1 MNNIEN
7 KAKLAFIT
15 GGKKELIEE
24 LAKHLEEKSGIKSIV
39 ASDFNGHGLYVTK
52 EDYHR
57 TIADGSLIAQIND
70 LLDIGWVDVNNV
82 PHPIGYIPIMYGVLP
97 QTQNGSE
104 FWSIYNKP
112 NYECPDDFRNY
123 INDLKNYC
131 GTSDVI
137 LKYNMA
143 NNAYNIFIKGTF
155 ASHKLMSERCKGFNS
170 IIDNTPFIDVY
181 YPECDNYI
189 IIDSKEI
196 IEQRNDRL
204 KSYFEHS
211 LFHDIIRH
219 PDGSNIAPHND
230 EYPHYMGI
238 YGGSTCLSINSIE
251 QLQEFKYTFKG
262 EFTTKDRKGI
272 IDSREPNCIVTDSGD
287 FTSELS
293 LDENQVSMTT
303 TVNVSRTVEGT
314 DLDGQN
320 RRDNFFTCLSDEDSN
335 GTVTYTEHFVKIANG
350 TRLLHYSDEYDYFEI
365 FDLPNNWL
373 IENGLSLE
381 TIGYP
386 KVFDDVTYD
395 LDDKDL
401 AEVYELLSNR
411 KKELVFKK

>member
-1 MNNIEN
+1 MNKDEN
-7 KAKLAFIT
+7 KERIAFFT
-15 GGKKELIEE
+15 RGDKKLIEE
-24 LAKHLEEKSGIKSIV
+24 LAKQLEDKFGIKSNLGF
-39 ASDFNGHGLYVTK
+39 SFGHVLYVK
-52 EDYHR
+52 EEDYQR
-57 TIADGSLIAQIND
+57 TIADGSIIAQIYN
-70 LLDIGWVDVNNV
+70 LLEIEWVDADYV
-82 PHPIGYIPIMYGVLP
+82 PQLIGYIPIMYGVLP
-97 QTQNGSE
+97 QNQDGSE
-104 FWSIYNKP
+104 FWSIFNKP
-112 NYECPDDFRNY
+112 NNECPEDFKNY
-123 INDLKNYC
+123 IKDLKNYC
-131 GTSDVI
+131 GTRDII
-137 LKYNMA
+137 LKYNRA
-143 NNAYNIFIKGTF
+143 DNAFNIFIKGTF
-155 ASHKLMSERCKGFNS
+155 ASHKLMSEKCKCFNNKIES
-170 IIDNTPFIDVY
+170 TPFANVY
-181 YPECDNYI
+181 YPESDNSI
-189 IIDSKEI
+189 TINSEKV
-196 IEQRNDRL
+196 IEQRTDIL

-211 LFHDIIRH
+211 LFHDIIRS
-219 PDGSNIAPHND
+219 PEGANIAPHND
-230 EYPHYMGI
+230 DYPLNMGI
-238 YGGSTCLSINSIE
+238 YGGDTYLSVKSTEELSEDKLI
-251 QLQEFKYTFKG
+251 FKG
-262 EFTTKDRKGI
+262 EFKTNDKKGRKNI
-272 IDSREPNCIVTDSGD
+272 TDDYCIVTDSGD

-335 GTVTYTEHFVKIANG
+335 GTVTYTEHFVKIADG